1 MKSNERHQS
10 SSIQICFYPTFI
22 AVSYLLSID
31 IHPSIQEMA
40 AVPEEIA
47 MAAAAPG
54 ENQMAV
60 FKALEIEMHEL
71 L

>member
-1 MKSNERHQS
+1 
-10 SSIQICFYPTFI
+10 
-22 AVSYLLSID
+22 
-31 IHPSIQEMA
+31 MA